1 LEIVRFRA
9 SKEKNAIHKTLQ
21 KNKLLILAA
30 LGFLLIGLTIT
41 NLPVVYSNSSSDIED
56 GVEEESSDEEEESS
70 DGEEEESSDEEE
82 EQSVEMEEI
91 CGNGEDDDD
100 DGKIDDEDSDCKEQQ
115 GDKKEICGNGEDDDD
130 DGKIDN
136 EDSQCKEQQGN
147 KKEICGNGEDDDD
160 DGKID
165 NEDSDCKAEFKS
177 TGTFIVQVK
186 NDNGGSKQPQDFK
199 LTIKVSEGKASPTS
213 FSGADSPGTQ
223 VEFSGGGEFS
233 VITKR
238 PHHYTES
245 LGSNCPSDQIH
256 QTFTCTITYEDQE
269 DLCSSGKI
277 RCAIAEPVL
286 DVESVTVIG
295 SISTPDTG
303 ASTTLGPDT
312 GASTTPGPDT
322 GASTTPGPDT
332 GASTTPG
339 PETGQGIQKP
349 PLTPQPF
356 TSYKSDEKSVSV
368 NYPHDWQITEN
379 ANNVTFKSPSESSS
393 DKFEEALR
401 VLKVPYKNSLSALT
415 DEIVGEAKAN
425 LPSFQIIN
433 SSDTVLGGI
442 PANSLVYIYT
452 DDRVGT
458 LQEMVI
464 LTIKDDSAY
473 IIGYTAESPKY
484 TYYLPVVQKMIN
496 SIQIGDNKAETSLL
510 PFLPKDAPTGGEI
523 G

>member
-1 LEIVRFRA
+1 MEIVRFRA

-70 DGEEEESSDEEE
+70 DEEEESSDGEEESSDGEEESSDGEE

-100 DGKIDDEDSDCKEQQ
+100 DGKIDDEDSHCKEQQGDKKEICGNGEDDDGDGKIDNEDSQCKEQQ

-130 DGKIDN
+130 DGKID
-136 EDSQCKEQQGN
+136 D
-147 KKEICGNGEDDDD
+147 
-160 DGKID
+160 
-165 NEDSDCKAEFKS
+165 EDSDCKAEFKS
-177 TGTFIVQVK
+177 TGTFIVQVR

-213 FSGADSPGTQ
+213 FSGADSPGTK

-245 LGSNCPSDQIH
+245 LGSNCPSGQIH
-256 QTFTCTITYEDQE
+256 QIFTCTITYEDQE
-269 DLCSSGKI
+269 DICSSGKAW
-277 RCAIAEPVL
+277 CLIAEPVL
-286 DVESVTVIG
+286 DVESVTIIG
-295 SISTPDTG
+295 SIST
-303 ASTTLGPDT
+303 PDT

-322 GASTTPGPDT
+322 GASTTPGPD
-332 GASTTPG
+332 
-339 PETGQGIQKP
+339 TGQGIQKP

>member
-70 DGEEEESSDEEE
+70 DEEEESSDGEE

-100 DGKIDDEDSDCKEQQ
+100 DGKIDDEDSQCKEQQ

-130 DGKIDN
+130 DGKID
-136 EDSQCKEQQGN
+136 D
-147 KKEICGNGEDDDD
+147 
-160 DGKID
+160 
-165 NEDSDCKAEFKS
+165 EDSDCKAEFKS
-177 TGTFIVQVK
+177 TGTFIVQVR

-213 FSGADSPGTQ
+213 FSGADSPGTK

-245 LGSNCPSDQIH
+245 LGSNCPSGQIH

-269 DLCSSGKI
+269 DICSSGKAW
-277 RCAIAEPVL
+277 CLIAEPVL

-295 SISTPDTG
+295 SIST
-303 ASTTLGPDT
+303 PDT

-339 PETGQGIQKP
+339 PDTGQGIQKP

>member
-1 LEIVRFRA
+1 MEIVRFRA

-70 DGEEEESSDEEE
+70 DEEEESSDGEE

-100 DGKIDDEDSDCKEQQ
+100 DGKIDDEDSQCKEQQ

-130 DGKIDN
+130 DGKID
-136 EDSQCKEQQGN
+136 D
-147 KKEICGNGEDDDD
+147 
-160 DGKID
+160 
-165 NEDSDCKAEFKS
+165 EDSDCKAEFKS
-177 TGTFIVQVK
+177 TGTFIVQVR

-213 FSGADSPGTQ
+213 FSGADSPGTK

-245 LGSNCPSDQIH
+245 LGSNCPSGQIH
-256 QTFTCTITYEDQE
+256 QIFTCTITYEDQE
-269 DLCSSGKI
+269 DICSSGKAW
-277 RCAIAEPVL
+277 CLIAEPVL

-303 ASTTLGPDT
+303 ASTT
-312 GASTTPGPDT
+312 PGPD
-322 GASTTPGPDT
+322 
-332 GASTTPG
+332 
-339 PETGQGIQKP
+339 TGQGIQKP

>member
-1 LEIVRFRA
+1 MEIVRFRA

-70 DGEEEESSDEEE
+70 DGEEEESSDGEE

-130 DGKIDN
+130 DGKID
-136 EDSQCKEQQGN
+136 D
-147 KKEICGNGEDDDD
+147 
-160 DGKID
+160 
-165 NEDSDCKAEFKS
+165 EDSDCKAEFKS
-177 TGTFIVQVK
+177 TGTFIVQVR

-213 FSGADSPGTQ
+213 FSGADSPGTK

-245 LGSNCPSDQIH
+245 LGSNCPSGQIH

-269 DLCSSGKI
+269 DICSSGKAW
-277 RCAIAEPVL
+277 CLIAEPVL

-295 SISTPDTG
+295 SIST
-303 ASTTLGPDT
+303 PDT

-339 PETGQGIQKP
+339 PDTGQGIQKP

>member
-70 DGEEEESSDEEE
+70 DEEEESSDGEE

-100 DGKIDDEDSDCKEQQ
+100 DGKIDDEDSQCKEQQ

-130 DGKIDN
+130 DGKID
-136 EDSQCKEQQGN
+136 D
-147 KKEICGNGEDDDD
+147 
-160 DGKID
+160 
-165 NEDSDCKAEFKS
+165 EDSDCKAEFKS
-177 TGTFIVQVK
+177 TGTFIVQVR

-213 FSGADSPGTQ
+213 FSGADSPGTK

-245 LGSNCPSDQIH
+245 LGSNCPSGQIH

-269 DLCSSGKI
+269 DICSSGKAW
-277 RCAIAEPVL
+277 CLIAEPVL

-295 SISTPDTG
+295 SIST
-303 ASTTLGPDT
+303 PDT

-339 PETGQGIQKP
+339 PDTGQGIQKP

-433 SSDTVLGGI
+433 SRDTVLGRI

>member
-1 LEIVRFRA
+1 MEIVRFRA

-70 DGEEEESSDEEE
+70 DEEEESSDGEE

-100 DGKIDDEDSDCKEQQ
+100 DGKIDD
-115 GDKKEICGNGEDDDD
+115 
-130 DGKIDN
+130 
-136 EDSQCKEQQGN
+136 
-147 KKEICGNGEDDDD
+147 
-160 DGKID
+160 
-165 NEDSDCKAEFKS
+165 EDSDCKAEFKS

-213 FSGADSPGTQ
+213 FSGADSPGTK

-295 SISTPDTG
+295 SISTPDTS

-312 GASTTPGPDT
+312 SASTTLGPDT

>member
-1 LEIVRFRA
+1 MEIVRFRA

-56 GVEEESSDEEEESS
+56 GVEEDSSDEEEDSSDEEEESSDEEEESS
-70 DGEEEESSDEEE
+70 DGEE

-100 DGKIDDEDSDCKEQQ
+100 DGKIDDEDSDCK
-115 GDKKEICGNGEDDDD
+115 
-130 DGKIDN
+130 
-136 EDSQCKEQQGN
+136 
-147 KKEICGNGEDDDD
+147 
-160 DGKID
+160 
-165 NEDSDCKAEFKS
+165 AEFKS
-177 TGTFIVQVK
+177 TGTFIVQVR

-213 FSGADSPGTQ
+213 FSGADSPGTK

-245 LGSNCPSDQIH
+245 LGSNCPSGQIH

-269 DLCSSGKI
+269 DICSSGKAW
-277 RCAIAEPVL
+277 CLIAEPVL

-295 SISTPDTG
+295 SIST
-303 ASTTLGPDT
+303 PDT

-339 PETGQGIQKP
+339 PDTGQGIQKP

>member
-70 DGEEEESSDEEE
+70 DEEEESSDGEE

-91 CGNGEDDDD
+91 CGNGEDDYD
-100 DGKIDDEDSDCKEQQ
+100 DGKIDDEDSQCKEQQ

-130 DGKIDN
+130 DGKID
-136 EDSQCKEQQGN
+136 D
-147 KKEICGNGEDDDD
+147 
-160 DGKID
+160 
-165 NEDSDCKAEFKS
+165 EDSDCKAEFKS
-177 TGTFIVQVK
+177 TGTFIVQVR

-213 FSGADSPGTQ
+213 FSGADSPGTK

-245 LGSNCPSDQIH
+245 LGSNCPSGQIH

-269 DLCSSGKI
+269 DICSSGKAW
-277 RCAIAEPVL
+277 CLIAEPVL

-295 SISTPDTG
+295 SIST
-303 ASTTLGPDT
+303 PDT

-339 PETGQGIQKP
+339 PDTGQGIQKP